1 MDTADLRIFSYLPNP
16 RVWKALIAAEYC
28 GVSVEVKGDSPPA
41 LTTWLW
47 DFDARPLPEEERT
60 ASSPHAR
67 VSQRGFSGTLY
78 KTDAFL
84 EAHPFGTVPALELDD
99 GSYLKESLAIIAYLE
114 DKFPDGALIAG
125 TPEEKAHARDLERI
139 VDLRIC
145 GPMGGYGHAVN
156 SPLGYPPDPEK
167 AEQLLKS
174 MQKPLD
180 YVEESL
186 GDDRPLLMG
195 DKVSIADCTLQASL
209 QFMRFIET
217 DVFGDRPR
225 LRAWDERYRKR
236 PAAKAVLKW

>member
-1 MDTADLRIFSYLPNP
+1 MKLYKVALAPNP
-16 RVWKALIAAEYC
+16 TKVMLYIAERAEL
-28 GVSVEVKGDSPPA
+28 GTEMDIEQITVNTVKGQQREPA
-41 LTTWLW
+41 HL
-47 DFDARPLPEEERT
+47 ARN
-60 ASSPHAR
+60 
-67 VSQRGFSGTLY
+67 
-78 KTDAFL
+78 
-84 EAHPFGTVPALELDD
+84 PFGTVPALELDD